1 MFASGKPPPP
11 MREGKQSAI
20 APRERPGTVYESK
33 QRDNEKPPFNI
44 FPNYDVFDKDNAQNH
59 DL

>member
-1 MFASGKPPPP
+1 